1 MKHLLK
7 PYMLR
12 NCLIFLFF
20 ILSFRINAI
29 EVENLYSAK
38 VVVNSQSSSDRNK
51 ALKMALSGVITKV
64 GGKKI
69 EHPLVSQAIKNY
81 NRYVN
86 QYQYIRS
93 NDITYLNVSFSE
105 EKINRLFKESDLAIW
120 GSLRPQV
127 MVWVVEESG
136 FERNLVSATSNSL
149 LPQTIDEFSELRGL
163 PLTMP
168 IMDLTDLSAL
178 TITDVWGRFAHPVAQ
193 ASARYLAE
201 AVVVIRISNNSLLS
215 EQDESLECQP
225 LCQTASQVLDWS
237 LIADAQ
243 NAHSQI
249 FSEQYQGDD
258 VLLMLN
264 KALADI
270 TDIIY
275 QQYALSTSN
284 SNEFLIDVANIE
296 DLTSLIAV
304 SDFLS
309 ELSAVESV
317 QLVSAQGTNR
327 RFKLSLIGS
336 EQALLASL
344 KLSEE
349 LNRYIDP
356 LAGPADI
363 NEVAV
368 FYWGKK

>member
-7 PYMLR
+7 PYMFR
-12 NCLIFLFF
+12 NCLILLIF

-38 VVVNSQSSSDRNK
+38 VLVTSQSAGDRNK
-51 ALKMALSGVITKV
+51 ALKKALRGVIMKV

-81 NRYVN
+81 NKYVN
-86 QYQYIRS
+86 QYQYLR
-93 NDITYLNVSFSE
+93 NNNATYLNVSFNE
-105 EKINRLFKESDLAIW
+105 EKINNLFKQSDLAIW
-120 GSLRPQV
+120 GRLRPQV
-127 MVWVVEESG
+127 MIWVVEENG
-136 FERNLVSATSNSL
+136 FERKLLSSTSNSL
-149 LPQTIDEFSELRGL
+149 IPQSIDEFSQKRGL

-178 TITDVWGRFAHPVAQ
+178 TITDVWGRFAYPVAQ

-201 AVVVIRISNNSLLS
+201 AVVVLRISDNSLTAQQNENS
-215 EQDESLECQP
+215 DCQP
-225 LCQTASQVLDWS
+225 LCQTEPLVLDWS
-237 LIADAQ
+237 LMADAQ
-243 NAHSQI
+243 DERSQL

-264 KALADI
+264 EALADI

-275 QQYALSTSN
+275 QQYALSTTN
-284 SNEFLIDVANIE
+284 SNELQIDVANIASLE
-296 DLTSLIAV
+296 ELIAV
-304 SDFLS
+304 SDFLA

-317 QLVSAQGTNR
+317 QLVSVQGTNH

-336 EQALLASL
+336 QQSLLASL

-356 LAGPADI
+356 LAVPIGKDQ
-363 NEVAV
+363 VAV
-368 FYWGKK
+368 FYWGEK

>member
-1 MKHLLK
+1 MKHLLM

-20 ILSFRINAI
+20 ILSFSVNAI

-38 VVVNSQSSSDRNK
+38 VVVSSQSAADRVR
-51 ALKMALSGVITKV
+51 ALKNALEGVITKV

-81 NRYVN
+81 NGYVN

-93 NDITYLNVSFSE
+93 NETTYLNVSFNE
-105 EKINRLFKESDLAIW
+105 TKINNLFKQSDLAIW
-120 GSLRPQV
+120 GRLRPQV
-127 MVWVVEESG
+127 MVWVIEENG
-136 FERNLVSATSNSL
+136 LERNLLSATSTS
-149 LPQTIDEFSELRGL
+149 TIPSAIDDFSQLRGL
-163 PLTMP
+163 PLVMP

-178 TITDVWGRFAHPVAQ
+178 TTTDVWGRFAQPVAQ

-201 AVVVIRISNNSLLS
+201 AIVVIRISNNSLVV
-215 EQDESLECQP
+215 EQEELDCQP
-225 LCQTASQVLDWS
+225 LCQAQPKVLDWS
-237 LIADAQ
+237 LMADAQ
-243 NAHSQI
+243 DEYSQI
-249 FSEQYQGDD
+249 FSQQYQGDD
-258 VLLMLN
+258 VLVMLN
-264 KALADI
+264 TALSEI
-270 TDIIY
+270 TDVIY

-284 SNEFLIDVANIE
+284 SNEFLIDVANI
-296 DLTSLIAV
+296 DNLVDLIAV
-304 SDFLS
+304 SDFLA

-317 QLVSAQGTNR
+317 QLVSAQGSNR

-336 EQALLASL
+336 QQALLASL

-349 LNRYIDP
+349 LNQYIDP
-356 LAGPADI
+356 LAGPAQK

-368 FYWGKK
+368 FFWGQK

>member
-1 MKHLLK
+1 MF
-7 PYMLR
+7 R

-20 ILSFRINAI
+20 VLSFRINAI

-38 VVVNSQSSSDRNK
+38 VIVSSQSASDRNK
-51 ALKMALSGVITKV
+51 ALKKALRAVIVKV

-81 NRYVN
+81 NKYVN
-86 QYQYIRS
+86 QYQYLR
-93 NDITYLNVSFSE
+93 NDNVIYLNVSFNE
-105 EKINRLFKESDLAIW
+105 EKINSLFKQSDLAIW
-120 GSLRPQV
+120 GRLRPQV
-127 MVWVVEESG
+127 MVWVVEENG
-136 FERNLVSATSNSL
+136 FTRNLLSSTSDSLIPNS
-149 LPQTIDEFSELRGL
+149 IDEFSQLRGL

-178 TITDVWGRFAHPVAQ
+178 TITDVWGRFALPVAQ
-193 ASARYLAE
+193 ASTRYLAE
-201 AVVVIRISNNSLLS
+201 AVVVIRISNSSLMA
-215 EQDESLECQP
+215 EQDENNECQP
-225 LCQTASQVLDWS
+225 LCRAKGSVLDWS
-237 LIADAQ
+237 LMADAQ
-243 NAHSQI
+243 DQYSQV
-249 FSEQYQGDD
+249 FSEQYQGDN

-264 KALADI
+264 RALSDI

-284 SNEFLIDVANIE
+284 SNELNIDVANIASLE
-296 DLTSLIAV
+296 DLIAV
-304 SDFLS
+304 SEFLS

-317 QLVSAQGTNR
+317 QLVSVHGSNR

-336 EQALLASL
+336 QQALLASL

-349 LNRYIDP
+349 LNQYIDP
-356 LAGPADI
+356 LAGPADK
-363 NEVAV
+363 NQVAV